1 MIWKPINLQNH
12 HWVRDES
19 SPRAVV
25 AREVRDEETAL
36 LISAAPDLLRAATT
50 LIYALE
56 NRYGVPV
63 EELAGDAFEVPFE
76 AILLLHQAAS
86 KAAGGEA

>member
-1 MIWKPINLQNH
+1 MIWKPINLQGH

-25 AREVRDEETAL
+25 AREVRDEETAR

-56 NRYGVPV
+56 NRYGVPFG
-63 EELAGDAFEVPFE
+63 ELTGGTFEIPFE
-76 AILLLHQAAS
+76 AILLLHEAAI